1 VKREDRPAVSRR
13 RLLGLALLLGATTP
27 LLWPRRARAQK
38 TSKEHA
44 LYQDSPNAGFQCSGC
59 KFFIAPQ
66 SGAKVGACR
75 FVEGDIS
82 PKGWCMF
89 YNPKA

>member
-1 VKREDRPAVSRR
+1 MKSEDRFVVSRR
-13 RLLGLALLLGATTP
+13 RLLGLALALGAAGSLFGTP
-27 LLWPRRARAQK
+27 RARAQK

-44 LYQDSPNAGFQCSGC
+44 LYQDRPNAGLRCSGC

-66 SGAKVGACR
+66 GGAKAGACR
-75 FVEGDIS
+75 FVDGDIS
-82 PKGWCMF
+82 PNGWCMF